1 MEVDLKIY
9 SNLSKKQYGFK
20 RGSYTIAA
28 VHKLV
33 KKFEF
38 AILNQGM
45 ALGTFL
51 DIEGAFGNVS
61 FDNIERALDSKFKS
75 AEVNQW
81 IRSMIHKSQPADNRR
96 TAGRAKDH
104 SDHKRLSAGRDYL
117 SFPVEPRCQRVT

>member
-20 RGSYTIAA
+20 RGSSTIAA

-51 DIEGAFGNVS
+51 DIEGAFDNVS
-61 FDNIERALDSKFKS
+61 FDAIERALDSKCKF

-81 IRSMIHKSQPADNRR
+81 IRSMIHNRQKNLNHWQHHPS
-96 TAGRAKDH
+96 GKL
-104 SDHKRLSAGRDYL
+104 SMRLTSHITTNGNSL
-117 SFPVEPRCQRVT
+117 SRSPK